1 MYCVAVYIFPIVPQ
15 VKRASLD
22 FEDGGIL
29 MYVQLAREK
38 KKHGQT
44 WWFKVTKLWGLVVWS
59 VKAKCCVVG
68 LVCFL
73 FDHNVI
79 P

>member
-29 MYVQLAREK
+29 IYVQLAREK
-38 KKHGQT
+38 KKT
-44 WWFKVTKLWGLVVWS
+44 RTDVV
-59 VKAKCCVVG
+59 V
-68 LVCFL
+68 
-73 FDHNVI
+73 
-79 P
+79 

>member
-29 MYVQLAREK
+29 IYVQLAREK
-38 KKHGQT
+38 KNTDRRGDLKSRSCGD
-44 WWFKVTKLWGLVVWS
+44 WSRGL
-59 VKAKCCVVG
+59 
-68 LVCFL
+68 
-73 FDHNVI
+73 
-79 P
+79 